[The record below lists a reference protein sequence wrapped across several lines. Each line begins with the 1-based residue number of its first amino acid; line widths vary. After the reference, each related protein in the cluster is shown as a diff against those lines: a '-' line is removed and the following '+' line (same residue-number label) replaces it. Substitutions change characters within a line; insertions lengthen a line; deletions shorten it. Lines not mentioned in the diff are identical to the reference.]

1 MGCHQGKAGASRSA
15 RGCRP
20 RARVCLR
27 KGCGCKYQPRRWN
40 QRYCQAAECLREV
53 RRWQAARRQT
63 ERRADAA
70 AKARHAEAE
79 RARRDQVRS
88 ARAASASQAAPCPEV
103 MPARGHAAE
112 ADGDFFR
119 RRFATG
125 RAATNDHGTPCA
137 TRLVIVAPSVARRFA
152 RCGIANASGGL
163 AARWRA
169 ASSGPTNTPRPTSG
183 GQDAA

>member
-1 MGCHQGKAGASRSA
+1 VGCHQGKAGPSRSA
-15 RGCRP
+15 RGRRP

-70 AKARHAEAE
+70 AQAQHADAE
-79 RARRDQVRS
+79 RARRERVRS
-88 ARAASASQAAPCPEV
+88 ALAESASQTAPCPDV
-103 MPARGHAAE
+103 TPARGHAAE
-112 ADGDFFR
+112 AARDFFR

-125 RAATNDHGTPCA
+125 RAAMHD
-137 TRLVIVAPSVARRFA
+137 R
-152 RCGIANASGGL
+152 
-163 AARWRA
+163 
-169 ASSGPTNTPRPTSG
+169 
-183 GQDAA
+183 